1 MSGNSSEFE
10 IGPRAFER
18 VRGILRAKA
27 GIELGDNRQSLVVAR
42 LMRRVKALGFERF
55 DPYLDLVERDEREG
69 GQFVNALTTNV
80 TDFFRERHHFTRLAQ
95 LAGEAS
101 KREPF
106 TIWSSAC
113 SSGQEPWSI
122 AMTVHQ
128 TPSRPSSW
136 KVLATDIDAD
146 VLERAKDGVYAADQ
160 LEAVDPHLRSSYF
173 KSDRSREY
181 LRVNDELRANVFFGR
196 LNLLGAWPMKGLFD
210 VIFCRNV
217 LIYFSPENRLQ
228 VVKRLAGQLKPGGV
242 LMLGHSEAALGLEAS
257 LVSIGQTAFQR
268 VCEGASP

>member
-106 TIWSSAC
+106 TIRCWSPSGSREEGGSEGKLASTAAR
-113 SSGQEPWSI
+113 SSGVI
-122 AMTVHQ
+122 ASQ
-128 TPSRPSSW
+128 TSC
-136 KVLATDIDAD
+136 V
-146 VLERAKDGVYAADQ
+146 
-160 LEAVDPHLRSSYF
+160 
-173 KSDRSREY
+173 
-181 LRVNDELRANVFFGR
+181 
-196 LNLLGAWPMKGLFD
+196 GARG
-210 VIFCRNV
+210 
-217 LIYFSPENRLQ
+217 S
-228 VVKRLAGQLKPGGV
+228 AG
-242 LMLGHSEAALGLEAS
+242 STS
-257 LVSIGQTAFQR
+257 
-268 VCEGASP
+268 